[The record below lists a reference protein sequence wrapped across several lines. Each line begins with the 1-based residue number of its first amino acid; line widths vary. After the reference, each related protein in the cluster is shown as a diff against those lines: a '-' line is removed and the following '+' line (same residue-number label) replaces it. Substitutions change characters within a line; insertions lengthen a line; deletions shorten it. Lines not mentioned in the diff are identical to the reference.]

1 MRGWSLLWC
10 GAARSAQLRQAGF
23 LTGGGPADDA
33 ALDALL
39 GSGGP
44 AGLLDYF

>member
-1 MRGWSLLWC
+1 V
-10 GAARSAQLRQAGF
+10 RQAGF
-23 LTGGGPADDA
+23 LHGGDSAGDA
-33 ALDALL
+33 GLDALL